1 MVTEHVQ
8 GHAVGKWQS
17 WESNLEH
24 TYCCKFYRQ
33 INGKQPRS
41 HSENNKRT
49 ITLDCILV
57 LKIEL

>member
-8 GHAVGKWQS
+8 GHAASKRQN
-17 WESNLEH
+17 WESNSEH
-24 TYCCKFYRQ
+24 TCCKFYRQ
-33 INGKQPRS
+33 INRKQPRS
-41 HSENNKRT
+41 HSENNDKRM